1 MSSRA
6 LSDSVHKI
14 PFALRYA
21 SEYGTDTARAER
33 NERLYNR
40 KPNAELLEHERKREI
55 ELKCVEMQDLM
66 EEQGCVA
73 QSHLLLLLLVPLH
86 TLVFLARGTVTN
98 RGGALCDVIFY

>member
-73 QSHLLLLLLVPLH
+73 QSHLLLVVVLLH
-86 TLVFLARGTVTN
+86 TLVFLAGGTVTN
-98 RGGALCDVIFY
+98 SRGALCDVVFY